1 MKNKRCRI
9 CGCDDDHA
17 CIDND
22 WMPCSWVEK
31 DLCSECDRLLKKFPK
46 VSEKDMKGIIKELRS

>member
-1 MKNKRCRI
+1 
-9 CGCDDDHA
+9 
-17 CIDND
+17 
-22 WMPCSWVEK
+22 MPCSWVEK